1 MLGKAVIRDR
11 LNSAI
16 NKTQALVSQLTSSED
31 IKANSSSLTE
41 KLQTTLDITSLLSI
55 YSHAVLERLPV
66 KAMQFVSDDQVIN
79 LHGQYDESHFE
90 YAVMLYA
97 DDQYLGQMLYQFKQP
112 ASYAVKLRLEQMHK
126 QLTFPLRNAMTYSK
140 VRQAAV
146 KDHLTGVGN
155 RSLLDE
161 TLAHITAK
169 LKRDPQKD
177 ISIVLIDMD
186 NFKQVNDNFGHQLGD
201 EVLQQFAQLIKH
213 QLRDTDR
220 VFRYG
225 GDEFV
230 LVLEDT
236 PKSQVTDI
244 IERLEKAISH
254 DSKLM
259 SLNVAF
265 SSGSLQMESFH
276 TADDVLDE
284 VDKRLY
290 EAKSLRSIAN

>member
-1 MLGKAVIRDR
+1 M
-11 LNSAI
+11 
-16 NKTQALVSQLTSSED
+16 
-31 IKANSSSLTE
+31 TE

-79 LHGQYDESHFE
+79 LHGHYDESHFE
-90 YAVMLYA
+90 YAVMFYA

-112 ASYAVKLRLEQMHK
+112 ASYAVKLRLEKMHK
-126 QLTFPLRNAMTYSK
+126 QLTFPLRNAMAYSK

-146 KDHLTGVGN
+146 IDHLTGVGN

-169 LKRDPQKD
+169 LKRDPQKEV
-177 ISIVLIDMD
+177 SIVLIDMD
-186 NFKQVNDNFGHQLGD
+186 NFKQVNDSFGHQLGD
-201 EVLQQFAQLIKH
+201 EVLQQFAQLIKQ

-236 PKSQVTDI
+236 PKSQVSEI

-290 EAKSLRSIAN
+290 EAKSLRSTELAESN